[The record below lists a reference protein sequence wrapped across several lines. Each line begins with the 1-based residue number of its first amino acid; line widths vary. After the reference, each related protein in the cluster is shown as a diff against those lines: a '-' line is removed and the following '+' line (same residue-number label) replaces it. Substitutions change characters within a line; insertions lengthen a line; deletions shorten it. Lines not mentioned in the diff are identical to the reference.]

1 MSVPHHENSVPGSR
15 LPLQARVSPPP
26 LPHSEKQPLGT
37 CSLPLLPR
45 PADSSALPVCLV
57 SSASAC
63 PNFWSPESPPWFPTS
78 GSGAS
83 SGSSASRTSAVTELS
98 TAARPC
104 WLGRV
109 SPGAWECEKAG
120 VGSPPWLA
128 PAHVGIDTALLKES
142 MTQEWLGLAGLWF
155 PPHDCKAHLR
165 ACHTWPF
172 LGPRCLPG
180 LPVPESPGLQS
191 VSAGDRP

>member
-1 MSVPHHENSVPGSR
+1 M
-15 LPLQARVSPPP
+15 
-26 LPHSEKQPLGT
+26 
-37 CSLPLLPR
+37 
-45 PADSSALPVCLV
+45 
-57 SSASAC
+57 
-63 PNFWSPESPPWFPTS
+63 
-78 GSGAS
+78 
-83 SGSSASRTSAVTELS
+83 
-98 TAARPC
+98 
-104 WLGRV
+104 
-109 SPGAWECEKAG
+109 
-120 VGSPPWLA
+120 GSPPWLA